1 MFQYIDLWSSVF
13 TWGGQSVPGAGD
25 LVVIQNSQTI
35 YFDAHTP
42 VLAGLIIMGGS
53 LIFDDMQDVTLQAEY
68 IIIAANGTL
77 QVGTEKAPFMHKAT
91 ITMYGSVRSI
101 ELPIFGSKVIALR
114 NGTLDMHGAPV
125 GVTWTLLGVT
135 ANAGDTQIT
144 LKEPVIWS
152 VGSQIVIATTGD
164 YLSVGQSEVRRITS
178 VSGNTLT
185 LDSPL
190 NYTHLS
196 IKRTVYDTDVY
207 IQAEVGL
214 LTRNVLFNGFNDDSW
229 NALYTAP
236 ACPAGFDPGFSAV
249 QTCFLGRYGAEIGT
263 DQFGAH
269 IMISA
274 GNMEGT
280 TRFTQEVVFARL
292 SNVELFHVGQSY
304 RLGRYPIHFHMN
316 GNMPSSYVKEC
327 AIHESFN
334 RATNIHASH
343 YLTIESN
350 VIYNIMGGAYFLEDG
365 VEIGN
370 TFKNN
375 LAIFV
380 VSSES
385 LLTEDATPGMTC
397 LFLTVSSR

>member
-13 TWGGQSVPGAGD
+13 TWGGTSVPSEGD
-25 LVVIQNSQTI
+25 LVVIQGSQTI
-35 YFDAHTP
+35 YFDAQTP
-42 VLAGLIIMGGS
+42 VLAGVIILGGS
-53 LIFDDMQDVTLQAEY
+53 LIFDDMQDVSLQAQY

-77 QVGTEKAPFMHKAT
+77 QIGTEQTPFMHKAT
-91 ITMYGSVRSI
+91 ITMYGNLRSV

-114 NGTLDMHGAPV
+114 NGTIDMHGAPV
-125 GVTWTLLGVT
+125 GVTWTHLGAT
-135 ANAGDTQIT
+135 ANEGDTQIT

-152 VGSQIVIATTGD
+152 VGSEIVIATTGD
-164 YLSVGQSEVRRITS
+164 YLSVGESEVRRITA
-178 VSGNTLT
+178 VNGNQLT

-207 IQAEVGL
+207 IKAEVGL
-214 LTRNVLFNGFNDDSW
+214 LTRNVLFRGINDDSW
-229 NALYTAP
+229 NSLNTAP
-236 ACPAGFDPGFSAV
+236 ACPSGFDPGSNAV
-249 QTCFLGRYGAEIGT
+249 QTCFLGKYGAEMGT

-280 TRFTQEVVFARL
+280 TKFTKEVVFARF
-292 SNVELFHVGQSY
+292 SNVELFHVGQAY

-316 GNMPSSYVKEC
+316 GDMPSSYVKEC

-334 RATNIHASH
+334 RATNIHASN
-343 YLTIESN
+343 YITIESN
-350 VIYNIMGGAYFLEDG
+350 VIYHIMGGAYFLEDG

-375 LAIFV
+375 LAIYV
-380 VSSES
+380 IASES
-385 LLTEDATPGMTC
+385 LLNEDTTPG
-397 LFLTVSSR
+397 RI

>member
-1 MFQYIDLWSSVF
+1 MWSSVF
-13 TWGGQSVPGAGD
+13 TWGGTSVPAEGD
-25 LVVIQNSQTI
+25 LVVIQESQTI
-35 YFDAHTP
+35 YFDTQTP
-42 VLAGLIIMGGS
+42 VLAGIIIMGGS
-53 LIFDDMQDVTLQAEY
+53 LIFDDMQDVSLKVQY
-68 IIIAANGTL
+68 IIITSNGTL
-77 QVGTEKAPFMHKAT
+77 QIGTEKAPFMHKAT

-114 NGTLDMHGAPV
+114 NGTIDMHGAPV
-125 GVTWTLLGVT
+125 GVTWTHLSQT
-135 ANAGDTQIT
+135 ANQGATQIT

-152 VGSQIVIATTGD
+152 VGSQIIIATTGNN
-164 YLSVGQSEVRRITS
+164 LSQRENEVRTITS
-178 VSGNTLT
+178 VNGNQLT

-196 IKRTVYDTDVY
+196 VKRTVYDTDVF

-214 LTRNVLFNGFNDDSW
+214 LSRNVLFRGYNDDTW
-229 NALYTAP
+229 NSLYTAP
-236 ACPAGFDPGFSAV
+236 ACPDGFDPGVNAV

-274 GNMEGT
+274 GNMAGT
-280 TRFTQEVVFARL
+280 TKFTKEVVFGRF
-292 SNVELFHVGQSY
+292 SNVELFHVGQAY

-316 GNMPSSYVKEC
+316 GDMPSSYVKEC

-334 RATNIHASH
+334 RATNIHASN
-343 YLTIESN
+343 YITIESN
-350 VIYNIMGGAYFLEDG
+350 IIYNIMGGAYFLEDG

-375 LAIFV
+375 LAVFV

-385 LLTEDATPGMTC
+385 LLNEDTTPGIIC
-397 LFLTVSSR
+397 IQFLTGCKY